1 MTFAGAY
8 AQGIRASAQYAHIKH
23 DRSEPDQKP
32 GFLIGNVSYSRNGR
46 TSAGRA
52 QRES

>member
-1 MTFAGAY
+1 MRKVSEHLPN
-8 AQGIRASAQYAHIKH
+8 IRTSSMIT
-23 DRSEPDQKP
+23 SEPDQKP

-46 TSAGRA
+46 TSTGRA